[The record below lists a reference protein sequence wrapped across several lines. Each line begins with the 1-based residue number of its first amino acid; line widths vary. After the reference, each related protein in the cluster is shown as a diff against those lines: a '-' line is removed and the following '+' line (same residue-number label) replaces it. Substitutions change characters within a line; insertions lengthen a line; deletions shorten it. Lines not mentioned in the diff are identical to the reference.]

1 MKRRRTTS
9 RLSNELFPYLPLLC
23 NDLNQRKTMQEEEVL
38 GKAYDGRLMRRL
50 LQYAR
55 PYAPQVVGAILLT
68 VFISALSPLR
78 PYLTKIAI
86 DDYIAPGDSAGLLL
100 IAGLLLASLLVQGVA
115 QYFMTYFTQW
125 IGQRVIVDVRMQVF
139 RHMQRLALRFFDRHP
154 VGRLVTR
161 VTNDVE
167 VLNEM
172 FSSGLVT
179 VFADIFILIWIVF
192 FMLTINWELALV
204 TFSVLPLLVYG
215 TFLFRRKVRETYR
228 DVRLQLARLN
238 AFMQERMSGMT
249 TVQLFGRERR
259 EAGVFDGI
267 NAAHTDA
274 NIRSVFYYALFYP
287 SVDFISSLAVALIIW
302 YAGGSILAGVM
313 TVGTLIS
320 FIQYTEMFFR
330 PIRDLSEKYNV
341 MQTAMASSE
350 RIFKLLDDDTIIP
363 DPPPGRKA
371 ELPVID
377 TVRFEN
383 VWFAYND
390 EDWVLKDVSFEI
402 PRGHSAAIVG
412 ATGSGKTTIIS
423 LLCRFYDVRK
433 GRITVG
439 GVDLR
444 DLTTDEL
451 RRHIGIVLQDVFLFS
466 GSIRN
471 NITLGNDAI
480 PIEKVREVSEAVGV
494 HRFIERLPEGYDAKI
509 RERGGSLSVGQ
520 KQLLAFARAL
530 AYDPALLILDEA
542 TSSVD
547 TESEELIQQ
556 AIARLLKGRT
566 SIVIAHRL
574 STIQNADTIL
584 VMHKGQL
591 RERGNHQELLA
602 QRGIYYRLYQLQY
615 KEQETRAA

>member
-1 MKRRRTTS
+1 
-9 RLSNELFPYLPLLC
+9 
-23 NDLNQRKTMQEEEVL
+23 MQEEEVL
-38 GKAYDGRLMRRL
+38 GKAYDGRLMKRL
-50 LQYAR
+50 LGYAR

-78 PYLTKIAI
+78 PYLTKLAV
-86 DDYIAPGDSAGLLL
+86 DDYISVGDKDGLLL
-100 IAGLLLASLLVQGVA
+100 IAGLLLASLLLQGLA

-125 IGQRVIVDVRMQVF
+125 IGQRIIVDVRMAIF
-139 RHMQRLALRFFDRHP
+139 RHMQRLALRFFDRNP

-179 VFADIFILIWIVF
+179 VFADIFILLWIVI

-215 TFLFRRKVRETYR
+215 TFLFRKKVRGTYR

-238 AFMQERMSGMT
+238 SFMQERMSGT
-249 TVQLFGRERR
+249 STVQLFGREKH
-259 EAGVFDGI
+259 EAETFDKI
-267 NAAHTDA
+267 NEAHTDA

-302 YAGGSILAGVM
+302 YAGGSIIAGLM

-350 RIFKLLDDDTIIP
+350 RIFNLLDDDTIIP
-363 DPPPGRKA
+363 DPPAGRA
-371 ELPVID
+371 QVLPAIE

-390 EDWVLKDVSFEI
+390 EEWVLRDVSFEI
-402 PRGHSAAIVG
+402 PRGHSIAIVG
-412 ATGSGKTTIIS
+412 ATGSGKTTIIN
-423 LLCRFYDVRK
+423 LLCRFYDVQK

-439 GVDLR
+439 GTDLR
-444 DLTTDEL
+444 DLSTQEL

-466 GSIRN
+466 GTVRN
-471 NITLGNDAI
+471 NITLGDESI
-480 PIEKVREVSEAVGV
+480 SMEKVEEVSRMVGV
-494 HRFIERLPEGYDAKI
+494 ERFINRLPERYESRI
-509 RERGGSLSVGQ
+509 RERGGSLSVGE

-530 AYDPALLILDEA
+530 AFDPELLILDEA

-547 TESEELIQQ
+547 TESEQMIQD
-556 AIARLLKGRT
+556 AITKLLKGRT

-574 STIQNADTIL
+574 STIQHADAIL
-584 VMHKGQL
+584 VMHKGKI

-615 KEQETRAA
+615 KEQEAAVS

>member
-1 MKRRRTTS
+1 
-9 RLSNELFPYLPLLC
+9 
-23 NDLNQRKTMQEEEVL
+23 MQEEEVL
-38 GKAYDGRLMRRL
+38 GKAYDGRLMKRL
-50 LQYAR
+50 LGFAR
-55 PYAPQVVGAILLT
+55 PYAPQVIIAILLT

-78 PYLTKIAI
+78 PFLTKIAV
-86 DDYIAPGDSAGLLL
+86 DDYIAVGDSDGLLM
-100 IAGLLLASLLVQGVA
+100 IAGLLLATLLLQGVA

-125 IGQRVIVDVRMQVF
+125 IGQRIIVDVRMKVF
-139 RHMQRLALRFFDRHP
+139 DHMQRLALRFFDRHP

-172 FSSGLVT
+172 FSSGLVA
-179 VFADIFILIWIVF
+179 VFADIFILMWIVV
-192 FMLTINWELALV
+192 FMVLIDLKLALV

-215 TFLFRRKVRETYR
+215 TFLFRKKVRQSYR
-228 DVRLQLARLN
+228 AVRLHLARLN
-238 AFMQERMSGMT
+238 SFMQERMSGII
-249 TVQLFGRERR
+249 TVQLFGREKR
-259 EAGVFDGI
+259 EAGTFDAI
-267 NAAHTDA
+267 NEEHQDA
-274 NIRSVFYYALFYP
+274 NIRSVFYYALFFP
-287 SVDFISSLAVALIIW
+287 SVEFISSLAVALIIW

-330 PIRDLSEKYNV
+330 PIRDLSEKYNI

-363 DPPPGRKA
+363 HPAAEKA
-371 ELPVID
+371 R
-377 TVRFEN
+377 TVPTLGTLRFEE
-383 VWFAYND
+383 VSFAYN
-390 EDWVLKDVSFEI
+390 EGEWVLRDVSFEI
-402 PRGHSAAIVG
+402 PKGHSVAIVG
-412 ATGSGKTTIIS
+412 ATGSGKTTLIN
-423 LLCRFYDVRK
+423 LLCRFYDVGK

-439 GVDLR
+439 GIDIR
-444 DLTTDEL
+444 EMTTEEL
-451 RRHIGIVLQDVFLFS
+451 RRHIGIVLQDVFLFA
-466 GSIRN
+466 GSIHN
-471 NITLGNDAI
+471 NITLGDDAI
-480 PIEKVREVSEAVGV
+480 SREKVEEVSRLVGV
-494 HRFIERLPEGYDAKI
+494 HRFIEQLADGYASNI
-509 RERGGSLSVGQ
+509 HERGGSLSVGQ

-530 AYDPALLILDEA
+530 AYDPELLILDEA

-547 TESEELIQQ
+547 TESELLMQE
-556 AIARLLKGRT
+556 AIATLMKGRT

-615 KEQETRAA
+615 KEQERRVA

>member
-1 MKRRRTTS
+1 
-9 RLSNELFPYLPLLC
+9 
-23 NDLNQRKTMQEEEVL
+23 MQEEEVL